1 MRESQKAGWKIGE
14 YADLVGIGRS
24 KLYTLPQE
32 LQPKSVRVGSRRVV
46 IEPPADYLARVAAT
60 QSARAAA

>member
-24 KLYTLPQE
+24 KLYTLPPE

-46 IEPPADYLARVAAT
+46 IEPPAEYLARIAVS
-60 QSARAAA
+60 QQAAA